1 MSYFGKML
9 RKIRLERGLRQS
21 DIAEAL
27 GVAKG
32 TISMYESGQRSPS
45 FETAEHIAD
54 ILNVPLASLIESP
67 VPRSVAPSR
76 FISPDFSRIEQQTVV
91 AKLTNQSE
99 SADGPPSI
107 INVNVAADNRIPCD
121 FAITVTRNCLS
132 NSRFH
137 DGDIVFI
144 RAQEEV
150 EDGQIAL
157 VAIENEITLR
167 RVYHTRVGLVFVTE
181 NPNYPP
187 LIFVPEE
194 SDKYHILGKAVAF
207 QSAL

>member
-9 RKIRLERGLRQS
+9 RKIRLERGLRQA

-32 TISMYESGQRSPS
+32 TISMYESGQRTPS

-67 VPRSVAPSR
+67 IPRSIAPSR
-76 FISPDFSRIEQQTVV
+76 YTSPDFSKVEQQTIIENL
-91 AKLTNQSE
+91 KKE
-99 SADGPPSI
+99 SDSSDGPSSI
-107 INVNVAADNRIPCD
+107 TVNVATDNKIQCD
-121 FAITVTRNCLS
+121 FAVTVTRNCLS
-132 NSRFH
+132 NSRFRE
-137 DGDIVFI
+137 GDIVFI
-144 RAQEEV
+144 RAQGEV

-157 VAIENEITLR
+157 ISIENEFTLR
-167 RVYHTRVGLVFVTE
+167 RVYHTPVGVVFVTD
-181 NPNYPP
+181 NPKYPP
-187 LIFVPEE
+187 LVFTHEE
-194 SDKYHILGKAVAF
+194 SNKYHILGRAVAF